1 LERKR
6 VLNRYLSRSRGW
18 IVLGIL
24 TIMVSTVA
32 ACGDGDDGPPEDNES
47 PSAPGAQPLTDEAQ
61 ALVNQ
66 GNMALRD
73 DRYQE
78 ALTHFQQAMELH
90 PDHPVPQ
97 FGGLMAAM
105 ALGDSTLTASL
116 REKLTVTGPE
126 LLDMLG
132 PEGTMGGGMPGAGHM
147 PTGDMP
153 PTGMPPGHPQIQVEP
168 DDTVGPIS
176 RIG

>member
-1 LERKR
+1 VERKR
-6 VLNRYLSRSRGW
+6 VLNRYFRRGRGW
-18 IVLGIL
+18 FFLGAL
-24 TIMVSTVA
+24 TITVPTVA
-32 ACGDGDDGPPEDNES
+32 ACGGEADGPPADTES
-47 PSAPGAQPLTDEAQ
+47 PSSPGSQPLTEEAQ

-78 ALTHFQQAMELH
+78 ALTHFRQAMELH

-97 FGGLMAAM
+97 FGSLMAAM
-105 ALGDSTLTASL
+105 ALGDSALTESL
-116 REKLTVTGPE
+116 REKLSVTGPE

-147 PTGDMP
+147 PSGEMP
-153 PTGMPPGHPQIQVEP
+153 PAGMPPGHPQIQVEP
-168 DDTVGPIS
+168 DDTVGPVA